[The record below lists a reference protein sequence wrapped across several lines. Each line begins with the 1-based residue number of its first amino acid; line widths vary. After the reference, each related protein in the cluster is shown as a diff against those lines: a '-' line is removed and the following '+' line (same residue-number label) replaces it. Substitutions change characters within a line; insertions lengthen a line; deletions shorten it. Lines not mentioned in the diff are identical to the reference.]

1 MVITKYSKKYND
13 ISLIKKDQFKDNLNH
28 LKSILKVNKIY
39 KKNPKR
45 DTCKNCNQQKLKK
58 FIHSFEIDYY
68 ICKMCGH
75 LNGAYKDT
83 KKFTNKIYFKN
94 KGKNYSKNYLK
105 DFNLRVKK
113 IYSPKVD
120 FLNKVIK
127 KKISI
132 LDIGSGGGHF
142 LKALENKK
150 ILAKGI
156 EPNRDLCNLGN
167 KRLKKNK
174 IIISTMEDAYEI
186 VKNEKNFNVL
196 SMIGVLEHLEN
207 PEKILNAFKKSK
219 LKYLYLSVPI
229 FSFSVFLENSF
240 QNIFPRQL
248 SGGHTH
254 LYTESSLNYLKKK
267 FKLRTLGEWWFGTDM
282 PDLYRSIINSANI
295 LDKKLY
301 LKEFN
306 NKFYKHVNELQ
317 NILDKNKMC
326 SEVHLILSK

>member
-1 MVITKYSKKYND
+1 M
-13 ISLIKKDQFKDNLNH
+13 
-28 LKSILKVNKIY
+28 
-39 KKNPKR
+39 
-45 DTCKNCNQQKLKK
+45 
-58 FIHSFEIDYY
+58 
-68 ICKMCGH
+68 
-75 LNGAYKDT
+75 
-83 KKFTNKIYFKN
+83 
-94 KGKNYSKNYLK
+94 K

-142 LKALENKK
+142 LKALESKK

-207 PEKILNAFKKSK
+207 L
-219 LKYLYLSVPI
+219 
-229 FSFSVFLENSF
+229 
-240 QNIFPRQL
+240 
-248 SGGHTH
+248 
-254 LYTESSLNYLKKK
+254 
-267 FKLRTLGEWWFGTDM
+267 
-282 PDLYRSIINSANI
+282 
-295 LDKKLY
+295 
-301 LKEFN
+301 
-306 NKFYKHVNELQ
+306 
-317 NILDKNKMC
+317 
-326 SEVHLILSK
+326 